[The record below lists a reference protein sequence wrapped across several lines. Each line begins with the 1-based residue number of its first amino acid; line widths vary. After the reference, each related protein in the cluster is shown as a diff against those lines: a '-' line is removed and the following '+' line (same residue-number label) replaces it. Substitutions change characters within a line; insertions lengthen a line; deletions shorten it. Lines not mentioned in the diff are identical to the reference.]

1 MKSFRSALLIP
12 SMIFLAGFFNG
23 CTPSADMQKQ
33 PLLPEQIV
41 RSKALYAAHCSS
53 CHGTL
58 AKGGISGPD
67 LTATT
72 FKYGKNQSAIVRSIL
87 EGRPGGMPAFGMHVS
102 AIDAQNLAVYLLQ
115 L

>member
-1 MKSFRSALLIP
+1 MKPLRSTLLIP
-12 SMIFLAGFFNG
+12 SIVLLAGFING
-23 CTPSADMQKQ
+23 CTPGTEIQKQ
-33 PLLPEQIV
+33 PLLPEQII